1 MARKKAATGP
11 LPPGSLGDWMA
22 VRVAESGGAAK
33 VLVQDPDPV
42 LNNSL
47 GIVHGGVSAMAL
59 ELVGSAA
66 VNDGRDDQP
75 LHTASLRVNFLRQ
88 FRSGPNPVMSE
99 PLCGSA
105 AAAGSQRHRRSATT
119 ARRRSSPASPP
130 ISDNIRS
137 MPEARESQGG
147 LGGFIRRSGY
157 LRKWLILGIAIGII
171 AGLGAVVFYLMLDYA
186 GRFLL
191 GFLGGYDVPTAYGD
205 GGDKGSPGFDRPW
218 AIPLITLGGALV
230 SAYIVAKLAPEAEGH
245 GTDSAIEAV
254 HTDPRAIR
262 ARAVLVKMVTSAL
275 TIGSG
280 GSGGREGPTAQISAG
295 FGSLLTRWLDLSDED
310 GRVAVS
316 IGIGSGIGAIFGAP
330 LGGAVLAASIVYRE
344 DFDYRSLI
352 PGFITSG
359 TAYAIYGSIL
369 GFEPL
374 FGFIAPDYHFD
385 ARQLVWFLVIGI
397 VSAAIGY
404 LYARVFYGTV
414 TLTKRL
420 PGGSVLKPAVGGL
433 MVGLLAL
440 LIPQILS
447 SGYGWA
453 QLASAK
459 DTLMTI
465 PLWIV
470 LILPLAKIVAT
481 SLSIGTGG
489 SGGIFGPGIVI
500 GAFVGAAI
508 WRLADLAGAPGIPDG
523 PGVFVVVAMMAC
535 FGSVA
540 HAPLAVMLM
549 VAEMTG
555 SFSVIPGAMI
565 AVGIAYLLITR
576 SSVSI
581 YQAQRLNRESV
592 EAARRTPRQLHVAW
606 YLQRRQTPWRTA
618 TT

>member
-1 MARKKAATGP
+1 MP
-11 LPPGSLGDWMA
+11 LGSF
-22 VRVAESGGAAK
+22 V
-33 VLVQDPDPV
+33 
-42 LNNSL
+42 
-47 GIVHGGVSAMAL
+47 
-59 ELVGSAA
+59 
-66 VNDGRDDQP
+66 
-75 LHTASLRVNFLRQ
+75 
-88 FRSGPNPVMSE
+88 
-99 PLCGSA
+99 
-105 AAAGSQRHRRSATT
+105 
-119 ARRRSSPASPP
+119 
-130 ISDNIRS
+130 
-137 MPEARESQGG
+137 
-147 LGGFIRRSGY
+147 RRSGY
-157 LRKWLILGIAIGII
+157 LRKWLILGVSIGII

-191 GFLGGYDVPTAYGD
+191 GYLGGYDVPTASGD
-205 GGDKGSPGFDRPW
+205 GGSPGSAGFDRAW
-218 AIPLITLGGALV
+218 AIPLITFGGALA
-230 SAYIVAKLAPEAEGH
+230 SAWLVAKFAPEAEGH

-262 ARAVLVKMVTSAL
+262 MRAVLVKMVSSAL

-280 GSGGREGPTAQISAG
+280 GSAGREGPTAQISAG
-295 FGSLLTRWLDLSDED
+295 FGSFLTRRLDLSDQD

-316 IGIGSGIGAIFGAP
+316 LGIGSGIGAIFGAP

-359 TAYAIYGSIL
+359 TAYAIYGAIL

-374 FGFIAPDYHFD
+374 FGFVAADYGFD
-385 ARQLVWFLVIGI
+385 PADLLWFLVIGI
-397 VSAAIGY
+397 VAAAIGY
-404 LYARVFYGTV
+404 LYARTFYATV
-414 TLTKRL
+414 ALTHRL

-433 MVGLLAL
+433 LVGLLAL
-440 LIPQILS
+440 VIPQILS
-447 SGYGWA
+447 SGYGWV
-453 QLASAK
+453 QLASAE

-470 LILPLAKIVAT
+470 LILPVAKIVAT

-540 HAPLAVMLM
+540 HAPLAVMIM

-555 SFSVIPGAMI
+555 SFAVVPGAMI
-565 AVGIAYLLITR
+565 TVGIAYLLITR
-576 SSVSI
+576 TDVSI
-581 YQAQRLNRESV
+581 YRAQRLNRETA
-592 EAARRTPRQLHVAW
+592 EAERRA
-606 YLQRRQTPWRTA
+606 TA
-618 TT
+618 AED